1 MGARLRQLSL
11 AYASLLLLLAFEI
24 WISFQPFDRAL
35 RPLILAPAAL
45 MCGVIALYLMEL
57 HRGRELARLFAVAA
71 LLWLAIL
78 LGLGGLD
85 PLTRVDHDLERQ
97 QEKPAGTTG

>member
-1 MGARLRQLSL
+1 MDDRLRQLTL
-11 AYASLLLLLAFEI
+11 AYGALLLLLAFEI
-24 WISFQPFDRAL
+24 WISSQPFDRAF

-45 MCGVIALYLMEL
+45 MCGVIALVFMEL
-57 HRGRELARLFAVAA
+57 GRGRELARLFAVAA

-85 PLTRVDHDLERQ
+85 PLTRADHDLNRR
-97 QEKPAGTTG
+97 QEKPGWTAP